1 VACPAHRVP
10 ADLCAQFLDNALFLA
25 PIIGPEL
32 FRTKLSKNA

>member
-1 VACPAHRVP
+1 
-10 ADLCAQFLDNALFLA
+10 LCAQFLDNALFLA